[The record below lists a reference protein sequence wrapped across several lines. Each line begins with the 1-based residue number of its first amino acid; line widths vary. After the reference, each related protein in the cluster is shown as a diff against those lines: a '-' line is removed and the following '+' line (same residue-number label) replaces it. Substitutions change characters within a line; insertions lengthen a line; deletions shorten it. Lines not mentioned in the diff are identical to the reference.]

1 MTTQPTAAP
10 WKVTIERSSI
20 EGVTVATI
28 EQADDGPYRGMIA
41 RLQSAEHI
49 DGISADEM
57 TANAHLL
64 GAAHDMFAA
73 LEGTRKRLYDAMIA
87 LGSSPEFADAGCHE
101 ADAALARARGQA

>member
-1 MTTQPTAAP
+1 MNTQPTPAP
-10 WKVTIERSSI
+10 WKVTIERSNYP
-20 EGVTVATI
+20 GATVATI
-28 EQADDGPYRGMIA
+28 ISADCPYRGQIA
-41 RLQSAEHI
+41 RMQSAEHI

-57 TANAHLL
+57 TATAHLL